1 MTIKDN
7 TNKNDSHLLGRFKM
21 PQVKAAVER
30 QLDGTATP
38 DDLMLI
44 LKEFELASF
53 IRRSFIRSRSEH
65 IPEIQRTLK
74 QQLQQRFGHIVDP
87 D

>member
-7 TNKNDSHLLGRFKM
+7 TNKNDSHLLGRFKF
-21 PQVKAAVER
+21 PQVQAAIER
-30 QLDGTATP
+30 ELAGTATP

-44 LKEFELASF
+44 LREFELASF

-65 IPEIQRTLK
+65 ISEIQRTLK
-74 QQLQQRFGHIVDP
+74 QRLQSRFGHVVDP